1 MEEFAPLRLFCPL
14 MLDRFGMFANEV
26 TRRSIILYLVI
37 LEEVYGLIPFR
48 PFLLFPFSGTRAYA
62 QMRM

>member
-14 MLDRFGMFANEV
+14 MLDGLCMFANEV
-26 TRRSIILYLVI
+26 TRRSIIPYLVL
-37 LEEVYGLIPFR
+37 LEEVYGFIPFR
-48 PFLLFPFSGTRAYA
+48 PILLFPFSGTRAYA